1 MHAPRKPLGALSD
14 DELAQRTRATATL
27 LAAAARTD
35 SNDPIGGYRDL
46 LRELLLAAEQAH
58 GVPAT
63 LALIVD
69 ELVRALNDPAQVDAL
84 IAALVARRERR

>member
-14 DELAQRTRATATL
+14 EELAQRTRATASL

-35 SNDPIGGYRDL
+35 SNDPIGGFRDL

-69 ELVRALNDPAQVDAL
+69 ELVRALDDPAQVDAL

>member
-14 DELAQRTRATATL
+14 EELAQRTRATASL

-58 GVPAT
+58 GAPAT
-63 LALIVD
+63 LALIVY
-69 ELVRALNDPAQVDAL
+69 ELVRALDDPAQVDGL

>member
-1 MHAPRKPLGALSD
+1 MHAPRKPFGTLSD

-27 LAAAARTD
+27 LAAASRTD
-35 SNDPIGGYRDL
+35 SSDPIGGYRDL

-69 ELVRALNDPAQVDAL
+69 ELVRALDDPVQVDAL
-84 IAALVARRERR
+84 IATLVARRERR